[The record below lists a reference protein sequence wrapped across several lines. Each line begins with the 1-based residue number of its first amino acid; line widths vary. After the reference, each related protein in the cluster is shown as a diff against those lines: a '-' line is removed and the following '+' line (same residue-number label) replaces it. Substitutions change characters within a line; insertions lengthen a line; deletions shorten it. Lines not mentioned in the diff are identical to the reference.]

1 MKKRNIIKLLVVSI
15 CGVVLSGCGEKKA
28 DPYQGF
34 APNKIYNI
42 GHIALRKGDQK
53 LAIKALESLN
63 AQYPFNKDT
72 QLGNSSLIY
81 AYYLDDNA
89 AMTLASA
96 SRYLRV
102 YPESPDAV
110 YAYYMQ
116 GVENYNSGRGF
127 LQRYF
132 PYDMSQHDPNNY
144 QQAYSAFDTVIK
156 KYPNTPYAKDARRR
170 MVYLKN
176 VMAQYE
182 LNVAEY
188 YYQVKA
194 YVASLSRA
202 RGVIIN
208 YPRTT
213 AVKPA
218 LELMYYG
225 YKQLSLPEYSNKI
238 NKVYQVN
245 YGHKLNGLRKS

>member
-1 MKKRNIIKLLVVSI
+1 MKKKNIIKLLVVSI
-15 CGVVLSGCGEKKA
+15 CGVVLSGCGEKKD

-42 GHIALRKGDQK
+42 GHAALKDGDQK
-53 LAIKALESLN
+53 VAIKAFESLN
-63 AQYPFNKDT
+63 AQYPFNKDS

-89 AMTLASA
+89 AMTLASS
-96 SRYLRV
+96 SRYLRL
-102 YPESPDAV
+102 YPESPGAV

-116 GVENYNSGRGF
+116 GIENYNSGRGF

-144 QQAYSAFDTVIK
+144 QQAYSSFNRVIS

-176 VMAQYE
+176 VMARYE
-182 LNVAEY
+182 LNIAEY
-188 YYQVKA
+188 YYQMKA
-194 YVASLSRA
+194 YVASVARA
-202 RGVIIN
+202 RGVVVN

-213 AVKPA
+213 TVKPA
-218 LELMYYG
+218 LELMYYN
-225 YKQLSLPEYSNKI
+225 YKQLNLPEYANQI
-238 NKVYQVN
+238 NKVYQLN
-245 YGHKLNGLRKS
+245 YGTKLNGIR